1 MDGRL
6 CLFGTSEA
14 RNRLFGV
21 QSDAFVFG
29 NCRRYGGL
37 DAVCGL
43 SCQTMEVGC
52 RREVRLYDRR
62 RYAGGDR
69 YFPRRRCRRDS
80 CRGVGSQRYDGSQDG
95 LDFVP
100 QEAATY
106 KVTVGIG
113 SVQPVSGQLRIS
125 SKQKELSVQINKAKS
140 MDIQAG
146 VKPSGSRIA
155 DYSGWSVYA
164 TNVDDNNADW
174 GAHQPKLI
182 NGNTGDYIWF
192 NTPHLGVKI
201 DMGATKTVTG
211 LETFSAYGAAYA
223 MSSCAVYTSDDGA
236 GWKLVTPEEG
246 LSTTPAGTQYVSFIA
261 PITARYII
269 WHMYGSAPLSSE
281 IYVYSK

>member
-95 LDFVP
+95 LEFCSAGGCHLQSDGRDRIG
-100 QEAATY
+100 AACFRTIAY
-106 KVTVGIG
+106 FFETEGAVR
-113 SVQPVSGQLRIS
+113 SD
-125 SKQKELSVQINKAKS
+125 KQSQINPW
-140 MDIQAG
+140 IY
-146 VKPSGSRIA
+146 R
-155 DYSGWSVYA
+155 
-164 TNVDDNNADW
+164 
-174 GAHQPKLI
+174 
-182 NGNTGDYIWF
+182 
-192 NTPHLGVKI
+192 
-201 DMGATKTVTG
+201 
-211 LETFSAYGAAYA
+211 
-223 MSSCAVYTSDDGA
+223 
-236 GWKLVTPEEG
+236 
-246 LSTTPAGTQYVSFIA
+246 PA
-261 PITARYII
+261 
-269 WHMYGSAPLSSE
+269 
-281 IYVYSK
+281 

>member
-1 MDGRL
+1 
-6 CLFGTSEA
+6 
-14 RNRLFGV
+14 
-21 QSDAFVFG
+21 
-29 NCRRYGGL
+29 
-37 DAVCGL
+37 
-43 SCQTMEVGC
+43 
-52 RREVRLYDRR
+52 
-62 RYAGGDR
+62 
-69 YFPRRRCRRDS
+69 
-80 CRGVGSQRYDGSQDG
+80 
-95 LDFVP
+95 
-100 QEAATY
+100 
-106 KVTVGIG
+106 
-113 SVQPVSGQLRIS
+113 
-125 SKQKELSVQINKAKS
+125 

-192 NTPHLGVKI
+192 NIPHLGVKI

-246 LSTTPAGTQYVSFIA
+246 LSMTPAGTQYVSFIA